1 MRIGKGN
8 RTRSTGTSPR
18 IGPTPFSAEWIDA
31 PPPPE
36 RPRRLPVGNH
46 WLPATLPD
54 WFPSERL
61 LTSALVLILVLST
74 AAFATAGGGQRE
86 LPAPQLSGPTGNDT
100 QLVAQASASEMVV
113 AEPTEATE
121 VVTSPPPADGAA
133 GDDAETSAAAEGAIE
148 PEGPESTV
156 EPADTPAVDET
167 NAGGGAGL
175 NGDQTPVEP
184 EAHDEGDG
192 LLPDNR
198 IVAVY
203 GFPTDANMGVLGE
216 YGPDDIQG
224 LYDEVL
230 MPLVNAWEEA
240 DPSRPVIP
248 AFEIIFAV
256 AQVDA
261 QSDGSYLA
269 HASYELVE
277 QYLDF
282 AAANDMIVLID
293 TQMGMNTIEEEV
305 EYMLPLLEH
314 PNAHL
319 AIDPEF
325 SMNEGEITGE
335 HIGQMD
341 ASEITWAQ
349 ERMAQLSAEM
359 GIPEKIVMVHQ
370 FHYTMIENKE
380 NIIDVPGVELVI
392 HADGHGDPASKEVT
406 YEVMVTQWIEEIPF
420 FAGFKVWLN
429 NDNGFGDEPRMEPTD
444 MMLLNPA
451 PDVITYQ

>member
-1 MRIGKGN
+1 MRIGS

-46 WLPATLPD
+46 WLPATLPG

-61 LTSALVLILVLST
+61 LTSALVLLLVLST

-86 LPAPQLSGPTGNDT
+86 LPAPQLPAGGGETG
-100 QLVAQASASEMVV
+100 LVAQASPSEMVV
-113 AEPTEATE
+113 TSPPASAD
-121 VVTSPPPADGAA
+121 VVTSPPPADLEPSEAAEASSA
-133 GDDAETSAAAEGAIE
+133 GDGAVE
-148 PEGPESTV
+148 PEGPEATV
-156 EPADTPAVDET
+156 EGDETPAADTDGA
-167 NAGGGAGL
+167 GGAGL
-175 NGDQTPVEP
+175 DGSQDPVTVPPHDQDGE
-184 EAHDEGDG
+184 G
-192 LLPDNR
+192 LLPANR

-203 GFPTDANMGVLGE
+203 GFPTNEYMGIVGE

-240 DPSRPVIP
+240 DPTRPVIP
-248 AFEIIFAV
+248 AFEIIFGV
-256 AQVDA
+256 AQGEPQA
-261 QSDGSYLA
+261 DGSYLA
-269 HASYELVE
+269 HAPYELVE

-282 AAANDMIVLID
+282 AAENDMIVLID

-305 EYMLPLLEH
+305 EYMMPLLEH

-325 SMNEGEITGE
+325 SMDEGEQTGV

-349 ERMAQLSAEM
+349 ERMAQLSADL

-380 NIIDVPGVELVI
+380 NIVDVPGVELVI

-406 YEVMVTQWIEEIPF
+406 YAVMVTQWIEEIPF

-429 NDNGFGDEPRMEPTD
+429 NDNGFGDEPRMEPED
-444 MMLLNPA
+444 MMQLNPA
-451 PDVITYQ
+451 PDIITYQ